1 MKSIVWA
8 LRRAGY
14 NPTEQQMM
22 DVINKVD
29 DGSGNVSFDSFTTI
43 IRELA
48 SETDPE
54 AVFKNAFRAFFKDE
68 EGNIPA
74 EEMRFV
80 LCNLPGGVSEK
91 EVT

>member
-22 DVINKVD
+22 DVINKMD

-68 EGNIPA
+68 EGWFALNVYLI
-74 EEMRFV
+74 FV
-80 LCNLPGGVSEK
+80 LCK
-91 EVT
+91 

>member
-1 MKSIVWA
+1 
-8 LRRAGY
+8 
-14 NPTEQQMM
+14 MM

-68 EGNIPA
+68 EG
-74 EEMRFV
+74 
-80 LCNLPGGVSEK
+80 
-91 EVT
+91 